1 MRVEPT
7 AIPSADVGLV
17 SLDEAKAHLG
27 VGIDDDDDVITSLI
41 GAATDHLD
49 GPDGILHRSLRQW
62 GYALTLDCWPRRKT
76 PVRLPYGPVT
86 AISSVVATD
95 AAGVETT
102 LAVARYG
109 LLTRDDVGYAKP
121 QGDGWPQDDVEQ
133 VVITYTAGGAVI
145 PRPVKIAALM
155 LVQGYYDHRDAT
167 PLPRDLATTNPT
179 LERLLSPYR
188 LTATISAD

>member
-1 MRVEPT
+1 MEITPT
-7 AIPSADVGLV
+7 ATPSADTGLV

-49 GPDGILHRSLRQW
+49 GPDGILHRSLRAW
-62 GYALTLDCWPRRKT
+62 TYALTLDCWPRPKT
-76 PVRLPYGPVT
+76 PVRLPYGPVS

-95 AAGVETT
+95 DDGAETT

-109 LLTRDDVGYAKP
+109 LLTRDDVSFAKP
-121 QGDGWPQDDVEQ
+121 TGDGWPQDAVEK
-133 VVITYTAGGAVI
+133 VVLTYTAGGGVI

-167 PLPRDLATTNPT
+167 PLPRDLPTTNPT